1 MSKLS
6 KEFKSGF
13 IFLLAIVFLVYGLK
27 YLKGLNV
34 FEANKPYYAIY
45 DEIDGLQVG
54 SAVRLNGFNVGMVNA
69 IVLNDNN
76 NLLVTLNITEIE
88 NIPENSICKI
98 VNQDLMGTKGVSL
111 ILGNS
116 QTFAKSG
123 DTLLSGIENS
133 LQDEVNAQILPLK
146 NKAEGLIGSVDSLLT
161 IVTAVLN
168 KNTRKS
174 LSNSIKSLDETFTV
188 LSSTMTKIDSMVY
201 QNDARVSKILSNL
214 ESITLNLNDTSSGI
228 KPILY
233 NLSSIS
239 DSLSKSNFSSLINNI
254 DKLSNNINN
263 GSGTLSKL
271 MKDEKLY
278 NNFEKS
284 TSELAELIEDITDAV
299 ITGLADYCRK
309 SGIKSIVLGLS
320 GGIDSA
326 VAACVACAAV
336 GSENVLGIAMPS
348 RYSSQHSLDDARYTA
363 QALGMQFKIESID
376 DMHSI
381 LEAQIDSVLSNGS
394 PVASENIQSRLRG
407 IIVMAHANAEGR
419 MAVATGNKS
428 ELAQGYCTLYGDM
441 AGGYTPLGDLY
452 KMQVYALAEVFNS
465 RASRS
470 NLQPPVNSSTMSK
483 PPSAEL
489 STGQVDPFD
498 YNIVS
503 PIVDAIIED
512 GKTDID
518 LKKSGLEEDL
528 VDLLYRKVRMSEF
541 KRRQAAP
548 GLRVSTKAFGI
559 GRRFPIVNHFEN

>member
-88 NIPENSICKI
+88 NIPDNSICKI

-201 QNDARVSKILSNL
+201 QNDARVSKILLNL

-284 TSELAELIEDITDAV
+284 TSELAELIEDI
-299 ITGLADYCRK
+299 K
-309 SGIKSIVLGLS
+309 NNPK
-320 GGIDSA
+320 
-326 VAACVACAAV
+326 
-336 GSENVLGIAMPS
+336 
-348 RYSSQHSLDDARYTA
+348 RYVN
-363 QALGMQFKIESID
+363 F
-376 DMHSI
+376 SI
-381 LEAQIDSVLSNGS
+381 LG
-394 PVASENIQSRLRG
+394 G
-407 IIVMAHANAEGR
+407 
-419 MAVATGNKS
+419 TNKS
-428 ELAQGYCTLYGDM
+428 FE
-441 AGGYTPLGDLY
+441 
-452 KMQVYALAEVFNS
+452 K
-465 RASRS
+465 
-470 NLQPPVNSSTMSK
+470 
-483 PPSAEL
+483 
-489 STGQVDPFD
+489 
-498 YNIVS
+498 
-503 PIVDAIIED
+503 
-512 GKTDID
+512 
-518 LKKSGLEEDL
+518 KKS
-528 VDLLYRKVRMSEF
+528 K
-541 KRRQAAP
+541 
-548 GLRVSTKAFGI
+548 
-559 GRRFPIVNHFEN
+559 